1 VPEMKAILR
10 AKYQERLEERTRI
23 ARNLHDTLIQTIHG
37 SKLLAD
43 QAQEH
48 PEDPTIM
55 SHALKQLSVWLEG
68 AINEGRIA
76 LDSLRSIPP
85 EDIAIAL
92 FKVSEMCIPTS
103 MRCNIVIEGAES
115 ELEASVQ
122 EEAYRIAAEAVR
134 NACVHSDGSM
144 LTIQIN
150 YGRGLVIAVSDDGKR
165 GDALR
170 FHEDKPGHYGVR
182 GMYER
187 ARSIGASLS
196 IQSIP
201 GRGTTVTLRVPGRL
215 AYKDSSVV
223 RAARKMKDRFRDSA
237 RQLRGSAKRWCGRIT
252 TIGLANAWRFLNE
265 SAARLKLRWDL

>member
-1 VPEMKAILR
+1 MPAMKAMLR

-23 ARNLHDTLIQTIHG
+23 ARNLHDTLIQSIHG

-43 QAQEH
+43 HAQKH

-68 AINEGRIA
+68 AINEGRMA

-92 FKVSEMCIPTS
+92 FKVSEVCIPRS
-103 MRCNIVIEGAES
+103 MKSNIVVEGAEI
-115 ELEASVQ
+115 ELEASVRD
-122 EEAYRIAAEAVR
+122 EAYRIAAEAVR
-134 NACVHSDGSM
+134 NACIHSDGSM

-150 YGRGLVIAVSDDGKR
+150 YGRELVIAVSDDGK
-165 GDALR
+165 GSNALR
-170 FHEDKPGHYGVR
+170 IHEEKPGHYGVR

-187 ARSIGASLS
+187 ARNIGASLS
-196 IQSIP
+196 IESIP
-201 GRGTTVTLRVPGRL
+201 DRGTTVTLRVPGRL

-223 RAARKMKDRFRDSA
+223 RTFRKIKDRFRDSA
-237 RQLRGSAKRWCGRIT
+237 KQFRGSAKQWCRSIT
-252 TIGLANAWRFLNE
+252 QE
-265 SAARLKLRWDL
+265 